1 MSTGAT
7 ADAALWGANFTLT
20 ALYLRGHWGGPQP
33 WWRLF
38 TTLTSVTGLVSS
50 LAAGWWAGAGF
61 CAATLL
67 LGRDWWNRRG
77 RKAAKAIGEKGRAV
91 LAAIVV
97 KAREAGAPV
106 PEGVRA

>member
-1 MSTGAT
+1 
-7 ADAALWGANFTLT
+7 
-20 ALYLRGHWGGPQP
+20 
-33 WWRLF
+33 LF

-61 CAATLL
+61 CAATLLL